1 MVDMTEAAASDVCI
15 PNIGPNERRRRL
27 KGGLIAL
34 GLAAVIGVIL
44 FAIGAGR
51 WWRLALFP
59 LFYAGMAGVFQ
70 WREKT

>member
-1 MVDMTEAAASDVCI
+1 MTEVAASDICI

-27 KGGLIAL
+27 NGGLVAL
-34 GLAAVIGVIL
+34 ALAVVIGAAL
-44 FAIGAGR
+44 LAMGAGR

-59 LFYAGMAGVFQ
+59 LLYAGMAGIFQ

>member
-1 MVDMTEAAASDVCI
+1 MTEATASDICI
-15 PNIGPNERRRRL
+15 PNIGPKERRRRL
-27 KGGLIAL
+27 SGGLMAL
-34 GLAAVIGVIL
+34 ALAVVIGGVL
-44 FAIGAGR
+44 FAVGAGR